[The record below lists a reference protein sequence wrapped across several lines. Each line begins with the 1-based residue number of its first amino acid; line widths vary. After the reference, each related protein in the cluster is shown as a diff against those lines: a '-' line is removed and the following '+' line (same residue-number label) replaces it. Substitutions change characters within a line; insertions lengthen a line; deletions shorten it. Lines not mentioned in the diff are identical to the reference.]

1 MQTERQDHMAK
12 KKMTRAQAA
21 AARRP
26 DDWEPPQPNRKPT
39 QKKQPAVEDMRPTGL
54 KDSLKKTF
62 SIGIPFIILFVV
74 MAIAAPFIVIYVSQ
88 FLGIQ

>member
-1 MQTERQDHMAK
+1 MQSERQDQMAK

-26 DDWEPPQPNRKPT
+26 DDWEPPQPNRKPA
-39 QKKQPAVEDMRPTGL
+39 QKKPAVEDMRPTGL